1 LSSSRKKEEID
12 LKISKKAFAGN
23 VRSSFDDEILMDVL
37 AEELGF
43 EKKICISE
51 EEKASGWKREDGSS
65 IEFYPYSGGIW
76 IQMKNSLRK
85 RKDSKPASWDEME
98 NDIISYLG

>member
-1 LSSSRKKEEID
+1 M
-12 LKISKKAFAGN
+12 SKAAFARAT
-23 VRSSFDDEILMDVL
+23 RSSFDDEILMDVI

-43 EKKICISE
+43 EEKICTSK

-65 IEFYPYSGGIW
+65 IEFYPYPGGIW
-76 IQMKNSLRK
+76 IQMNNSLRK